1 MRIYARIPKNDSIE
15 IRITGE
21 QFRGKLF
28 VNIREWWRPSSG
40 ADFVPTKKGMTYD
53 VENNDQIIE
62 ALQAINAVLETEGV
76 KEFAQEQPEAS

>member
-1 MRIYARIPKNDSIE
+1 MRIYGRIAKNDSSE

-28 VNIREWWRPSSG
+28 VNIREWWKPPHG
-40 ADFVPTKKGMTYD
+40 ADFLPTKKGVTYD

-62 ALQAINAVLETEGV
+62 ALQAINTVFETESV
-76 KEFAQEQPEAS
+76 KDFAQEQAEA